1 MAPAR
6 VRVGIVGIGS
16 IGRTHAKV
24 LTELS
29 DQAVVVAA
37 SGGSPAALAE
47 LGLGAA
53 AHLSPDDLLTHPD
66 VDIVAIT
73 SPSGAHGEQALT
85 ALRAGKAV
93 VVEKPLAVDADTAEE
108 IVRLGEQRGLMVAV
122 IAQRRLE
129 PQNLAIK
136 RLLDAG
142 ALGRPLLGETFVH
155 WHRDD
160 AYYAH
165 ADWRTSLA
173 DGGGSLMNQ
182 GLHNLDL
189 LDWFL
194 GPVSSV
200 TGQYATLGHSM
211 DAEDTTVA
219 TLRFAS
225 GALGLAA
232 TTTATRPGDPAR
244 LTVFT
249 STGVLEIT
257 HTEISRWEFD
267 GVPRPAQV
275 PGAAAG
281 SSDPAAI
288 GAAGHLDQWRDILA
302 AYRGGHDPAVTG
314 RDGLRTVQLLC
325 GIYEACRTGRAVTL
339 PEPR

>member
-1 MAPAR
+1 MGSAR
-6 VRVGIVGIGS
+6 PRVGIVGLGS
-16 IGRTHAKV
+16 IGRTHARV
-24 LTELS
+24 LTQLS
-29 DQAVVVAA
+29 DQADVVAV
-37 SGGSPAALAE
+37 SGGSPALLTE
-47 LGLGAA
+47 LGLHTAV
-53 AHLSPDDLLTHPD
+53 HLSADEVLTHPD
-66 VDIVAIT
+66 VELVAIT
-73 SPSGAHGEQALT
+73 SPSGAHGPQALT

-93 VVEKPLAVDADTAEE
+93 VVEKPLAVDTATAEE

-129 PQNLAIK
+129 PQNAAVK
-136 RLLDAG
+136 QLLDSG

-155 WHRDD
+155 WYRDE

-165 ADWRTSLA
+165 ADWRRSLA

-189 LDWFL
+189 LQWFL
-194 GPVSSV
+194 GPVSTV
-200 TGQYATLGHSM
+200 TGQYATLGSGM

-225 GALGLAA
+225 GALGTAV
-232 TTTATRPGDPAR
+232 TSTATRPGDPAR
-244 LTVFT
+244 LTIFT

-257 HTEISRWEFD
+257 HTEITRWEFD
-267 GVPRPAQV
+267 GVRRPEQV
-275 PGAAAG
+275 SAVAAG

-288 GAAGHLDQWRDILA
+288 GDAGHLDQWRDILGA
-302 AYRGGHDPAVTG
+302 WRDGHDPTVTG
-314 RDGLRTVQLLC
+314 HDGLRTVQLLC
-325 GIYEACRTGRAVTL
+325 GIYEACQTGHAVTL

>member
-1 MAPAR
+1 MRPAR
-6 VRVGIVGIGS
+6 FRIGIVGLGS
-16 IGRTHAKV
+16 IGRTHARV
-24 LTELS
+24 LRELS
-29 DQAVVVAA
+29 DEAVVVAA
-37 SGGSPAALAE
+37 SGGSPAALVE
-47 LGLGAA
+47 LGLDAT
-53 AHLSPDDLLTHPD
+53 AHVSPDDLLTHPD
-66 VDIVAIT
+66 VDIVAIA
-73 SPSGAHGEQALT
+73 SPSGAHGRQALT

-93 VVEKPLAVDADTAEE
+93 VVEKPLAVDAGTAEE

-129 PQNLAIK
+129 PQNIAVK

-165 ADWRTSLA
+165 AAWRTSLA

-182 GLHNLDL
+182 GLHNVDL
-189 LDWFL
+189 LQWFL
-194 GPVSSV
+194 GPVSTV
-200 TGQYATLGHSM
+200 TGQYATLGHAM
-211 DAEDTTVA
+211 GAEDTTVA

-225 GALGLAA
+225 GALGVVA
-232 TTTATRPGDPAR
+232 TSTATRPGDPAR

-267 GVPRPAQV
+267 GVPRPVQV
-275 PGAAAG
+275 SGVAAG

-288 GAAGHLDQWRDILA
+288 GDAGHLDQWRDILDA
-302 AYRGGHDPAVTG
+302 FRGGHEPAVSG
-314 RDGLRTVQLLC
+314 RDGLRAVQLLC
-325 GIYEACRTGRAVTL
+325 GIYEACRTGRAVTI
-339 PEPR
+339 PDTR

>member
-1 MAPAR
+1 VGPAR
-6 VRVGIVGIGS
+6 SRVGIVGLGS
-16 IGRTHAKV
+16 IGRTHARV
-24 LTELS
+24 LSELS
-29 DQAVVVAA
+29 DEAAVVAA
-37 SGGSPAALAE
+37 SGGSPAALVE
-47 LGLGAA
+47 LGLDST
-53 AHLSPDDLLTHPD
+53 AHLSPGELLTHPD
-66 VDIVAIT
+66 VDIVAIA
-73 SPSGAHGEQALT
+73 SPSGAHGQQALT

-93 VVEKPLAVDADTAEE
+93 VVEKPLAVDAGTAEE
-108 IVRLGEQRGLMVAV
+108 IVRLGEQRALMVAV

-129 PQNLAIK
+129 PQNVAVK

-165 ADWRTSLA
+165 AAWRTSLA

-189 LDWFL
+189 LHWLL
-194 GPVSSV
+194 GPVSAV
-200 TGQYATLGHSM
+200 TGQYATLGHSIG
-211 DAEDTTVA
+211 AEDTTVA

-225 GALGLAA
+225 GALGVAA
-232 TTTATRPGDPAR
+232 TSTATRPGDPAR

-275 PGAAAG
+275 SGVAAG

-288 GAAGHLDQWRDILA
+288 GDAGHLDQWRDILGA
-302 AYRGGHDPAVTG
+302 FRDGHDPAVTG
-314 RDGLRTVQLLC
+314 RDGLRAVQLLC
-325 GIYEACRTGRAVTL
+325 GIYEACRTGRAVTI
-339 PEPR
+339 PETR

>member
-1 MAPAR
+1 MTPSRA
-6 VRVGIVGIGS
+6 RVGIVGLGS
-16 IGRTHAKV
+16 IGRTHARV
-24 LTELS
+24 LAELS

-37 SGGSPAALAE
+37 SGGSPAVLAE
-47 LGLGAA
+47 LGLSDT
-53 AHLSPDDLLTHPD
+53 AHLSPDELLTRPD
-66 VDIVAIT
+66 IDLVAIT
-73 SPSGAHGEQALT
+73 GPSGVHGELALA
-85 ALRAGKAV
+85 ALRGGKAV
-93 VVEKPLAVDADTAEE
+93 VVEKPLAVDTGTAAE
-108 IVRLGEQRGLMVAV
+108 IVRLGEELGLMVAV
-122 IAQRRLE
+122 VAQRRLE
-129 PQNLAIK
+129 PQNVAVK

-142 ALGRPLLGETFVH
+142 ELGRPLLGETFVH

-165 ADWRTSLA
+165 ADWRTSQA

-189 LDWFL
+189 LHWFL

-200 TGQYATLGHSM
+200 TGHYATLGHTM

-267 GVPRPAQV
+267 GVPRPA
-275 PGAAAG
+275 PADGPAAG

-288 GAAGHLDQWRDILA
+288 GDAGHLAQWRDILA
-302 AYRGGHDPAVTG
+302 AYRDGRDPAISG
-314 RDGLRTVQLLC
+314 RDGLGTVELLC

-339 PEPR
+339 TEHP